1 MGLLGT
7 IAALAAIAR
16 HLPANARFVAVHH
29 AGNVA
34 SVMSGFG
41 KDGNLVP
48 FVLGEV
54 CVFHS
59 RQL

>member
-1 MGLLGT
+1 MRLLGPVT
-7 IAALAAIAR
+7 ALAAIAL
-16 HLPANARFVAVHH
+16 HLPTNARFVAVHH

-48 FVLGEV
+48 FVLGDV

-59 RQL
+59 GQL